1 MTKARPHGAPPR
13 PEGSPP
19 DGVVEEVM
27 AERGALTNV
36 AYRILGS
43 LTEAEDAVQ
52 EAYVRWFA
60 LTAEERAAI
69 TSPGAWLNTVTS
81 RFCFDVLR
89 SSRVR
94 RERYVGQWLPEPVP
108 DPMEH
113 MGSSL
118 DPVDQITLDESVD
131 MAFLVLLDA
140 MTPAE
145 RVSFLLHDVFGYPFA
160 EIASIVGRTPAA
172 CRQLASSARGRVR
185 EARPVGS
192 PAAERTAVVRR
203 FKVAW
208 RSADVAAL
216 VELLD
221 PSVVAVADGG
231 GKSSAALRPVEG
243 SDRVA
248 RFFAGLSERMSSLTV
263 LERTVNGQPG
273 LVTILEGKPL
283 GVASFEIVGGRIR
296 RIWVVTNHEKLGAW
310 AG

>member
-1 MTKARPHGAPPR
+1 
-13 PEGSPP
+13 
-19 DGVVEEVM
+19 M
-27 AERGALTNV
+27 AERGALTNL
-36 AYRILGS
+36 AYRVLGS

-52 EAYVRWFA
+52 DAYVRWFA
-60 LTAEERAAI
+60 LTADERAAI

-81 RFCFDVLR
+81 RICFDTLR

-94 RERYVGQWLPEPVP
+94 RERYVGHWLPEPLP
-108 DPMEH
+108 DPTERAD
-113 MGSSL
+113 GRASL
-118 DPVDQITLDESVD
+118 DPADHITLDESVD

-185 EARPVGS
+185 QTRPVGS
-192 PAAERTAVVRR
+192 PAAERAAVVRR

-208 RSADVAAL
+208 RSADVSAL

-231 GKSSAALRPVEG
+231 GNSSAALRPIEG

-273 LVTILEGKPL
+273 LVTTLEGKPM

-310 AG
+310 AY